1 MMLAGIFTFQLPRH
15 MGLRRPAALLGATC
29 RAAWLPPAI
38 LTVTELARK
47 IETRWI
53 SILIGSIAP
62 SILSGY
68 AATVAVVAGP
78 IWASPGARLGSG
90 RLR

>member
-1 MMLAGIFTFQLPRH
+1 MLAGIFTFQLPRR

>member
-1 MMLAGIFTFQLPRH
+1 MMLAGIFTFQLPRR

-68 AATVAVVAGP
+68 AATVAVVAG
-78 IWASPGARLGSG
+78 AHRGESG
-90 RLR
+90 VRG

>member
-1 MMLAGIFTFQLPRH
+1 MMLAGIFTFQLPRR

-29 RAAWLPPAI
+29 RATWLPSAI

-68 AATVAVVAGP
+68 AATVAVVAG
-78 IWASPGARLGSG
+78 AHLGESGVPG
-90 RLR
+90 

>member
-1 MMLAGIFTFQLPRH
+1 MLAGIFTFLLLRR

-53 SILIGSIAP
+53 STLIASIAL

-68 AATVAVVAGP
+68 AATVAVAT
-78 IWASPGARLGSG
+78 GAHVGESG
-90 RLR
+90 VRG

>member
-1 MMLAGIFTFQLPRH
+1 MLIPFHMMLAGIFTFLLLRRI
-15 MGLRRPAALLGATC
+15 GLHRPAALLGATC

-53 SILIGSIAP
+53 SILIPQS
-62 SILSGY
+62 L
-68 AATVAVVAGP
+68 
-78 IWASPGARLGSG
+78 
-90 RLR
+90 